1 MRTTPGAPGDTPS
14 REPFPTPP
22 APNTPHPPAR
32 VDRPN
37 RRRSRRITLSPR
49 RISLSPRRITLRA
62 RLTLVYGLLF
72 LAAGV
77 VLLGTTYALFNQRLQ
92 ADTSRTE
99 ISTPSQTPP
108 PDAGRATGPG
118 EPSLTGPDGRTYTGD
133 GAEDLLRNA
142 QEEIRDAATA
152 SLITQGGIA
161 LLIVGGAAAGLGWLI
176 AGRVLDPLQQVT
188 HTARRIAAAPAADRG
203 LHERIGLDGPD
214 DEVKDLARTFNAM
227 VERLDR
233 SFDGQRRFVAN
244 ASHELRTPLALHRA
258 LVEMAMHR
266 RTASSDV
273 KELGGSLLEI
283 STRQERLIAGL
294 LLLAGAE
301 NHLPERHPTDLADIA
316 AHVIHQSG
324 PEADRAGITVTH
336 DFAPAP
342 TRGGVLLLERVIQNL
357 VENGIRHNDDP
368 DGWVRVTTRTRQG
381 DGTAA
386 VVVANSGPDLA
397 PYEIPTLFEPF
408 RRIGTE
414 RLVTAKGAGL
424 GLSIVR
430 AIVDAHEGTVT
441 AVPNQNGGLTV
452 TVTLPS
458 P

>member
-1 MRTTPGAPGDTPS
+1 MNTPDPLS
-14 REPFPTPP
+14 PP
-22 APNTPHPPAR
+22 APPG
-32 VDRPN
+32 RPK
-37 RRRSRRITLSPR
+37 RLRPG
-49 RISLSPRRITLRA
+49 RITLRA

-99 ISTPSQTPP
+99 ISTPSVAPSPNAPSPNAPSTHQ
-108 PDAGRATGPG
+108 
-118 EPSLTGPDGRTYTGD
+118 PSLTGPDGRTYTGP
-133 GAEDLLRNA
+133 GAEELLRDA

-176 AGRVLDPLQQVT
+176 AGRVLDPLHQVT
-188 HTARRIAAAPAADRG
+188 HTARRIAAAPVADRG
-203 LHERIGLDGPD
+203 LHERITLGGPD

-266 RTASSDV
+266 RTASTDV
-273 KELGGSLLEI
+273 KELGAGLLEI
-283 STRQERLIAGL
+283 NTRQERLIAGL

-316 AHVIHQSG
+316 AHVIVQSE
-324 PEADRAGITVTH
+324 PEAGRAGVTVTH

-342 TRGGVLLLERVIQNL
+342 TRGDVLLLERVIQNL
-357 VENGIRHNDDP
+357 VENGVRHNDDR
-368 DGWVRVTTRTRQG
+368 DGWVKVSTR
-381 DGTAA
+381 DGAEGTVA
-386 VVVANSGPDLA
+386 VVVANSGPTVA
-397 PYEIPTLFEPF
+397 PYEIPALFEPF
-408 RRIGTE
+408 RRLGGE

-430 AIVDAHEGTVT
+430 AIVHAHDGTVA
-441 AVPNQNGGLTV
+441 AVPNQDGGLTV

-458 P
+458 Q